1 VSRSGIQR
9 KLIDQRRK
17 NNKQVRAQSVRVS
30 NLFFFSCLLEIISL
44 DIIENIHP
52 IDDRHFSFM
61 IIFDFSIVYT
71 MVNNRKKNDNLI
83 IIARIL
89 NSFRDKLRF

>member
-71 MVNNRKKNDNLI
+71 MVNNKKKRQFDNY
-83 IIARIL
+83 
-89 NSFRDKLRF
+89 SSDFE

>member
-1 VSRSGIQR
+1 MSRSGIQR